1 MPYSITESVPGEKP
15 IKQDHS
21 INSHSVKANSVQ
33 YTRNTIQVPFKYS
46 VRGPAT
52 IRGRNAPYK
61 VTKA

>member
-1 MPYSITESVPGEKP
+1 MPYSITESKPEEKVV
-15 IKQDHS
+15 KQDHT
-21 INSHSVKANSVQ
+21 INAHSVKSNSVQ

-52 IRGRNAPYK
+52 IRSRNTPYK